1 MAKSMV
7 SLVTVPSAA
16 SGVKRV
22 RISVPLVECLVDGV
36 RYFRPGDLPAP
47 EGEELR
53 SMSRP
58 RITKAPR
65 APSLRTMVRMA
76 VKCADAEELGEKLKR
91 RYERQRQRR
100 GMARPGD
107 ARAEAELDRILGEA

>member
-1 MAKSMV
+1 MAPSMV

-36 RYFRPGDLPAP
+36 RYFRPGDLPPP

-53 SMSRP
+53 PMSRP
-58 RITKAPR
+58 KVDKVLGKQELRKAR
-65 APSLRTMVRMA
+65 QYREQREL
-76 VKCADAEELGEKLKR
+76 EELADML
-91 RYERQRQRR
+91 
-100 GMARPGD
+100 GD
-107 ARAEAELDRILGEA
+107 PC